1 MRIKSLDG
9 WRAIS
14 IALVVLGHLVNYR
27 YGPAEPHL
35 AGLAQYLATL
45 GVSVFFV
52 ISGYLITSLSL
63 ESEARQPFSAGSFY
77 LRRAF
82 RILPAYAVFVS
93 VIATLSVLDLI
104 HQPMAGVA
112 KAAVFACNLPGLD
125 CGWFANHSWS
135 LAYEQQFYLL
145 FPLLFIIGRRAR
157 GYWVAGVYLVAT
169 SAAVLAIVGT
179 AQNPPLMFV
188 GRFAPIIA
196 GVLTALHAPLLE
208 RLTQTRWVVFT
219 ALAAVGASFVLS
231 GLNVFH
237 VPFANRFALDT
248 VLVPPAFAVLI
259 LRSTSA
265 SGWAVSLL
273 NLRSVA
279 YVGSISYSL
288 YLWQQLFTGAP
299 IQYAA
304 EYMLNPV
311 LMVPAAMLSYHLVEQ
326 PFTRLGRKM
335 MPGGKTLPSYS

>member
-145 FPLLFIIGRRAR
+145 FPALFLVGLYAR
-157 GYWVAGVYLVAT
+157 GRIVLVAYAVAV
-169 SAAVLAIVGT
+169 SASVVAFFMPRGPQEVFA
-179 AQNPPLMFV
+179 FV
-188 GRFAPIIA
+188 GRFAPICI
-196 GVLTALHAPLLE
+196 GVLVAVQKEAF
-208 RLTQTRWVVFT
+208 RLGRMAFWS
-219 ALAAVGASFVLS
+219 AIGAIATSFALS
-231 GLNVFH
+231 GLNVLH
-237 VPFANRFALDT
+237 LTFAERFALDA
-248 VLVPPAFAVLI
+248 VLVPQ
-259 LRSTSA
+259 RS
-265 SGWAVSLL
+265 
-273 NLRSVA
+273 RS
-279 YVGSISYSL
+279 
-288 YLWQQLFTGAP
+288 
-299 IQYAA
+299 
-304 EYMLNPV
+304 
-311 LMVPAAMLSYHLVEQ
+311 
-326 PFTRLGRKM
+326 
-335 MPGGKTLPSYS
+335 